1 MTRRTLTRSFVQT
14 ALACATGLALLAQP
28 ALACTSLVLA
38 ANDGGRI
45 YGRTMEFGIPL
56 HSQAMK
62 MPRGFANVGIGP
74 DGTPGKGKSWN
85 SKYAVIGANVFGM
98 PFYVDGMNEAGLA
111 GGMLNAPNTA
121 QYQDVPAGQEANSIA
136 PQQLLTYV
144 LTNFAT
150 VGEVREALGKMYVSN
165 APMKAWGGVPRAH
178 MTLHD
183 AAGGSIVVEYLGG
196 QLVINDNV
204 IGVMTNDPAF
214 TWHLANIGNYANLS
228 GLDKKPLTV
237 NGHTFPPASSGNG
250 LHGIPGS
257 MLSPDRFV
265 RASLYVLNTP
275 TDATTDVQKARVWHI
290 LNNFDIPYGSIYL
303 DASSGYG
310 GGANA
315 YEFTEWTVVADLKN
329 KTYSIRSFENPQIM
343 TLDFKGF
350 DLNGKTVTNLP
361 LLK

>member
-1 MTRRTLTRSFVQT
+1 MNKAQVMLCAAVLAVTSQT
-14 ALACATGLALLAQP
+14 ALG
-28 ALACTSLVLA
+28 CTSLVLG

-56 HSQAMK
+56 HSQAME
-62 MPRGFANVGIGP
+62 MPRGYANVGIGP
-74 DGTPGKGKSWN
+74 DGSVGKGKSWT
-85 SKYAVIGANVFGM
+85 SKYAVIGANVFGL

-111 GGMLNAPNTA
+111 GGLLNAPNTA
-121 QYQDVPAGQEANSIA
+121 VYQEVPVGQEANSIA
-136 PQQLLTYV
+136 PQQLLTYA

-150 VGEVREALGKMYVSN
+150 VEEVRQALPKLYVSN
-165 APMKAWGGVPRAH
+165 APMKEWGGTPKAR

-183 AAGGSIVVEYLGG
+183 ANGGDIVVEYLSG
-196 QLVINDNV
+196 QLVITDNT

-214 TWHLANIGNYANLS
+214 AWHLANIGNYANLS
-228 GLDKKPLTV
+228 GLDKKPLSV
-237 NGHTFPPASSGNG
+237 KGKVFPPSSSGNG
-250 LHGIPGS
+250 LHGMPGS
-257 MLSPDRFV
+257 MLSSDRFV
-265 RASLYVLNTP
+265 RASLFALNAP
-275 TDATTDVQKARVWHI
+275 TDVSTEVQSARMWHI

-329 KTYSIRSFENPQIM
+329 KTYSIRSFENPQVLTI
-343 TLDFKGF
+343 DFKSF
-350 DLNGKTVTNLP
+350 DVSGKNVKNMP

>member
-1 MTRRTLTRSFVQT
+1 MPHKTFARSFVRC

-38 ANDGGRI
+38 GNDGGRI

-56 HSQAMK
+56 HSMAMK

-85 SKYAVIGANVFGM
+85 SKYAVVGANVFGM

-144 LTNFAT
+144 LSNFAT
-150 VGEVREALGKMYVSN
+150 VGEVRAALGKMYVSN
-165 APMKAWGGVPRAH
+165 APMKAWGGVPKAH

-196 QLVINDNV
+196 QLVITDNI
-204 IGVMTNDPAF
+204 IGVLTNDPAF
-214 TWHLANIGNYANLS
+214 SWHLANIGNYANLS
-228 GLDKKPLTV
+228 GLDKKPLVV

-257 MLSPDRFV
+257 SLSPDRFV
-265 RASLYVLNTP
+265 RASLFVLNTP
-275 TDATTDVQKARVWHI
+275 TNVPTEVQKSRAWHI

-329 KTYSIRSFENPQIM
+329 KTYSIRSFENPQVM
-343 TLDFKGF
+343 TLDFKGW
-350 DLNGKTVTNLP
+350 DLSGKTVTKLP

>member
-1 MTRRTLTRSFVQT
+1 MKIRNLPA
-14 ALACATGLALLAQP
+14 ALACAALLTLAG
-28 ALACTSLVLA
+28 ATADACTSLVLNG
-38 ANDGGRI
+38 NDAGRV

-56 HSQAMK
+56 HSQAMQ
-62 MPRGFANVGIGP
+62 MPRGFANTGIGP
-74 DGTPGKGKSWN
+74 DGTPGKGKPWT
-85 SKYAVIGANVFGM
+85 SKYAVVGANVFGL

-111 GGMLNAPNTA
+111 GGLLNAPNTA
-121 QYQDVPAGQEANSIA
+121 RYQDVPAGQEANSIA

-150 VGEVREALGKMYVSN
+150 VGEVRQALGNLYVSN
-165 APMKAWGGVPRAH
+165 APMKEWGGTPKAR

-183 AAGGSIVVEYLGG
+183 AQGGSIVVEYLDGR
-196 QLVINDNV
+196 LVITDNV

-214 TWHLANIGNYANLS
+214 SWHLANIGNYANLG

-237 NGHTFPPASSGNG
+237 KGQVFPPASSGNG

-257 MLSPDRFV
+257 MLSSDRFV

-275 TDATTDVQKARVWHI
+275 TDAPTEVQRSRAWHI

-329 KTYSIRSFENPQIM
+329 KTYSIRSFENPSVL

-350 DLNGKTVTNLP
+350 DLNGKAVTNKP

>member
-1 MTRRTLTRSFVQT
+1 MKFRRHSQV
-14 ALACATGLALLAQP
+14 LACAALAAVAAQQ
-28 ALACTSLVLA
+28 ADACTSLVLNG
-38 ANDGGRI
+38 NDGGRV

-56 HSQAMK
+56 QSQVMQ
-62 MPRGFANVGIGP
+62 MPRGYRNVGIGP
-74 DGTPGKGKSWN
+74 DGTAGNGKSWN
-85 SKYAVIGANVFGM
+85 SKYAVVGANVFGL
-98 PFYVDGMNEAGLA
+98 PFFVDGLNEAGLA

-121 QYQDVPAGQEANSIA
+121 RYQVVPAGQESNSIA

-144 LTNFAT
+144 LGNFAT
-150 VGEVREALGKMYVSN
+150 VDEVRRALPNMYVSN
-165 APMKAWGGVPRAH
+165 APMKEWGGVPKAR

-183 AAGGSIVVEYLGG
+183 AQGGSLVVEYLDGR
-196 QLVINDNV
+196 LVMTDNV

-214 TWHLANIGNYANLS
+214 SWHLANIGNYANLG
-228 GLDKKPLTV
+228 GLDKKPLEVKGTV
-237 NGHTFPPASSGNG
+237 FPPASSGNG

-257 MLSPDRFV
+257 MLSSDRFV

-275 TDATTDVQKARVWHI
+275 TDATTDVQRGRAWHI

-329 KTYSIRSFENPQIM
+329 RTYSIRSFENPGVQ
-343 TLDFKGF
+343 TFDFKSF
-350 DLNGKTVTNLP
+350 DLDGKTTTSTP

>member
-1 MTRRTLTRSFVQT
+1 MTRKSPLRTLVASVLSG
-14 ALACATGLALLAQP
+14 AVGLAMVAQQS
-28 ALACTSLVLA
+28 LACTSLVLA
-38 ANDGGRI
+38 TNDGGRI

-56 HSQAMK
+56 HSQAME
-62 MPRGFANVGIGP
+62 MPRGIAHAGIGP
-74 DGTPGKGKSWN
+74 DGTAGKGKSWA
-85 SKYAVIGANVFGM
+85 SKYAVVGANVFGM

-111 GGMLNAPNTA
+111 GGLLNAPNTA
-121 QYQDVPAGQEANSIA
+121 QYQDVPAGQEGNSIA

-150 VGEVREALGKMYVSN
+150 VGEVRDALPKMYVSN
-165 APMKAWGGVPRAH
+165 APMKEWGGVPRAR

-183 AAGGSIVVEYLGG
+183 AAGGSIVVEYLAG
-196 QLVINDNV
+196 QLVITDNV

-214 TWHLANIGNYANLS
+214 SWHLANIGNFANLS

-237 NGHTFPPASSGNG
+237 KGKVFPPASSGNG

-257 MLSPDRFV
+257 MLSSDRFV
-265 RASLYVLNTP
+265 RAALFVLNTP
-275 TDATTDVQKARVWHI
+275 TDVSTDVQRSRAWHI
-290 LNNFDIPYGSIYL
+290 MNNFDIPYGSIYL
-303 DASSGYG
+303 EASSGYG

-329 KTYSIRSFENPQIM
+329 RTYHIRSFENPQIM
-343 TLDFKGF
+343 TLDFKKF
-350 DLNGKTVTNLP
+350 DVNGKTVINTP